1 MENTGNMFLMLAG
14 IVKFDAKHDTS
25 FFYPKYYPLLR
36 SWADYLNASLP
47 FPAYQLCTGVGHV
60 KRGRT
65 SKTGRTMTLFPFALD
80 SPIVSLLSYSRSFR

>member
-1 MENTGNMFLMLAG
+1 MENTGNMFLMLAD

-47 FPAYQLCTGVGHV
+47 FPAYQLCTGEEHVKIV
-60 KRGRT
+60 KRGRA
-65 SKTGRTMTLFPFALD
+65 SETGRTMASFL
-80 SPIVSLLSYSRSFR
+80 SL

>member
-47 FPAYQLCTGVGHV
+47 FPAYQLCTGAGHV
-60 KRGRT
+60 ERMACGQT
-65 SKTGRTMTLFPFALD
+65 SETNPTMGFRLYHLIPFLFLRAL
-80 SPIVSLLSYSRSFR
+80 FR